1 MVPMKYREI
10 KVKGILNS
18 VRGEDE
24 WFGLSYNMN
33 LYRGCEHQCIYCDT
47 RSACYQIENFTE
59 EVLIKTNA
67 LELLEDVLPRKRKK
81 GIIGFGSMNDPY
93 TYAEADYGLTRKS
106 LEIVAKYRFPVHIIT
121 KSDMVLKDLDILKKI
136 NKIKARVSF
145 TVTTAYDEL
154 AKVLE
159 PGAPSPSRRLAAM
172 QKLSEAGIETGVV
185 MMPILPF
192 IEDNPVNI
200 RQVVLAAVEHKADY
214 IIPAFGVTVR
224 EGQREYFYKQLDE
237 HFPGVREKY
246 ERTFGNQYHCPAR
259 NQRALAQLFYELCAQ
274 YGIRTRVSPY
284 PPKPKAR
291 QLELFQK

>member
-1 MVPMKYREI
+1 MKYREI
-10 KVKGILNS
+10 DVKGILNS

-47 RSACYQIENFTE
+47 RSACYQIENFNE
-59 EVLIKTNA
+59 EVLIKINA
-67 LELLEDVLPRKRKK
+67 IELLEDILPRKRKK

-93 TYAEADYGLTRKS
+93 TFAESRYGLTRKA
-106 LEIVAKYRFPVHIIT
+106 LEIVEKYHFPVHIIT
-121 KSDMVLKDLDILKKI
+121 KSDMVLKDLDILKQI
-136 NKIKARVSF
+136 NKVKARVSF

-172 QKLSEAGIETGVV
+172 RKVAEAGIETGVV

-192 IEDNPVNI
+192 IEDTPVNV
-200 RQVVLAAVEHKADY
+200 RQVVLAAVEHNADY

-224 EGQREYFYKQLDE
+224 EGQREYFYQQLDL

-246 ERTFGNQYHCPAR
+246 EKTFGDQYQCSAR
-259 NQRALAQLFYELCAQ
+259 NQDELAKLFYDLCAH
-274 YGIRTRVSPY
+274 YGIRTKVSTY
-284 PPKPKAR
+284 PPKSKTQ
-291 QLELFQK
+291 QLNLFNK